1 MLFRS
6 QLFEDVLVVEGHRQL
21 PSCREGALYHAAGIR
36 QGPFRVELP
45 LPAPVDP
52 ERVEARYDL
61 GLLRITLP
69 KRAGGG

>member
-1 MLFRS
+1 M
-6 QLFEDVLVVEGHRQL
+6 
-21 PSCREGALYHAAGIR
+21 YHAAGIR

-52 ERVEARYDL
+52 ERVEARYDR

-69 KRAGGG
+69 EAREAR